1 MTSTPETMQAARWH
15 GPGSAI
21 TIDTVPVPSVAAH
34 DLLIRVA
41 ACGVCASDL
50 HMFDGTLPT
59 RGPIPVIP
67 GHEAAGTVVAVGA
80 GVTGWSEGDG
90 AAIFAGIGCGTCP
103 ACEQGKP
110 VEACW
115 LAKCLGIDRDG
126 AWAEYIVVPAR
137 NCVRVPEGV
146 SLEQAAILCDAVGTP
161 YNAVLD
167 AGALRP
173 GESVAIFGVG
183 GLGTHGVM
191 LAKLAGAGF
200 IVAVDPLPAARERAL
215 ALGADLALDPNDG
228 GTAKRIKEATGW
240 RGVDLSIDFVGV
252 NAVLKEAVASLGL
265 DGRCILVGVSGQR
278 IELGPSVMFAGL
290 RSTLRGI
297 MGYQRAH
304 LEALID
310 LVARGRLDV
319 SASITHRFNLED
331 AEAAVQTL
339 SDKSGSVVRVV
350 LIPPASSPA

>member
-1 MTSTPETMQAARWH
+1 MADMMMAARWH
-15 GPGSAI
+15 GAGSKI
-21 TIDTVPVPSVAAH
+21 TIDEVPVPTPGPGE
-34 DLLIRVA
+34 LLIRVA

-67 GHEAAGTVVAVGA
+67 GHEAAGRVASLGA
-80 GVTGWSEGDG
+80 GVSGWSEGDG
-90 AAIFAGIGCGTCP
+90 AAIFAGVGCGDCP
-103 ACEQGKP
+103 ACQQGKS
-110 VEACW
+110 VEECW

-126 AWAEYIVVPAR
+126 AWAEYIVVPAA

-146 SLEQAAILCDAVGTP
+146 SLEQAAVLCDAVATP

-167 AGALRP
+167 AGGLRP
-173 GESVAIFGVG
+173 GETVALFGIG

-228 GTAKRIKEATGW
+228 STAKRIKEATGW
-240 RGVDLSIDFVGV
+240 RGVDLAIDFVGV
-252 NAVLKEAVASLGL
+252 NSVLKEAVASLAL

-278 IELGPSVMFAGL
+278 IELGPSVIFAAL

-304 LEALID
+304 LEALVD

-319 SASITHRFNLED
+319 SGSITHRFDLAD

-350 LIPPASSPA
+350 LIPSRSSPS